1 MTIDLDEPRRV
12 HLVGIGGAGMSG
24 IARML
29 LQRGHGV
36 TGSDR
41 QEGRAVE
48 GLRAMGAEIRIG
60 HEADAVE
67 GADLVVTSSA
77 IDDDNVELE
86 AARATGITVLHRA
99 EMLATLM
106 RGDHAVLVAGTHGKT
121 TTTSM
126 IVVALQSAG
135 MDPSFAIGG
144 ALNEAGS
151 NAHAGTGEVF
161 VAEADES
168 DRSFLSYRPDVAVVT
183 NVELDHHEAF
193 TSLEDTYEAFR
204 AFLGR
209 RSDDGVAVICLDD
222 EGSAELV
229 GRAAGRGRVVTYGED
244 PSADVRLIVDRDR
257 STADDAHALQAGRV
271 RADGR
276 DLITFELSVP
286 GVHNLLNATAA
297 LAVCWLVDADLSAA
311 AEGLGSFT
319 GAQRRFQRLGSAA
332 GVEVV
337 DDYAHHP
344 TELRVTL
351 GAARSVARERV
362 VLVVQPHRFS
372 RTEALGP
379 ELGRAAVGADV
390 VVVTDVY
397 GADEDP
403 VPGITGEIVADAA
416 RDAGANVIWEPHLTG
431 VVERLTD
438 LVEDGDLVLVTG
450 AGDVNEVGPRLLTAL
465 REGRT

>member
-1 MTIDLDEPRRV
+1 MTVDLTAPRRV

-29 LQRGHGV
+29 LQRGHDV

-60 HEADAVE
+60 HDGDAVD

-77 IDDDNVELE
+77 IDDSNVELE
-86 AARATGITVLHRA
+86 AARAAGIPVLHRA
-99 EMLATLM
+99 DMLAALM
-106 RGDHAVLVAGTHGKT
+106 RGRRRMLVTGTHGKT

-135 MDPSFAIGG
+135 LDPSFAIGG

-151 NAHAGTGEVF
+151 NAHAGTGDVF

-168 DRSFLSYRPDVAVVT
+168 DRSFLSYRPDLAVVT
-183 NVELDHHEAF
+183 NVELDHPDAF
-193 TSLEDTYEAFR
+193 SSLEDTRR
-204 AFLGR
+204 AFLEFLDR
-209 RSDDGVAVICLDD
+209 RPDDGVAVICVDD
-222 EGSAELV
+222 PGSASLV
-229 GRAAGRGRVVTYGED
+229 EPASGRVVTYGEE
-244 PSADVRLIVDRDR
+244 PSADVRLVVDRDR
-257 STADDAHALQAGRV
+257 DVDRGALQRGRL
-271 RADGR
+271 RADGG
-276 DLITFELSVP
+276 DLIEFELAIP
-286 GVHNLLNATAA
+286 GVHNLQNAAGALTA
-297 LAVCWLVDADLSAA
+297 CWLLDADLPAA
-311 AEGLGSFT
+311 ARGLASFT

-344 TELRVTL
+344 TELRATL
-351 GAARSVARERV
+351 GAARSVARGRV

-372 RTEALGP
+372 RTEVLGA
-379 ELGRAAVGADV
+379 ELGRAAVGADIV
-390 VVVTDVY
+390 VVSDVY

-416 RDAGANVIWEPHLTG
+416 RDAGAHVVWEPRLSG
-431 VVERLTD
+431 VVEQLTEI
-438 LVEDGDLVLVTG
+438 VEDGDLVLVTG
-450 AGDVNEVGPRLLTAL
+450 AGDVNEVGPRLLEEL
-465 REGRT
+465 REAGP

>member
-1 MTIDLDEPRRV
+1 MNIDLEPPRRV

-29 LQRGHGV
+29 LQRGHDV
-36 TGSDR
+36 SGSDR

-60 HEADAVE
+60 HDAEAVE

-77 IDDDNVELE
+77 IDEDNAELV
-86 AARATGITVLHRA
+86 AARDSDIPVLHRA
-99 EMLATLM
+99 EMLAALM
-106 RGDHAVLVAGTHGKT
+106 RGSRGVLVAGTHGKT

-135 MDPSFAIGG
+135 IDPSFAIGG

-168 DRSFLSYRPDVAVVT
+168 DRSFLSYRPDIAVVT
-183 NVELDHHEAF
+183 NVELDHPDAF
-193 TSLEDTYEAFR
+193 ESLEDTHEAFEEFLDRR
-204 AFLGR
+204 AE
-209 RSDDGVAVICLDD
+209 DGVAVICVDD
-222 EGSAELV
+222 DGSAALV
-229 GRAAGRGRVVTYGED
+229 ERASRRGRVVTYGEA
-244 PSADVRLIVDRDR
+244 PTADVRLIVDRDR
-257 STADDAHALQAGRV
+257 TGDGEGRGLQGGLLRTEE
-271 RADGR
+271 R
-276 DLITFELSVP
+276 DLVSFELSVP
-286 GVHNLLNATAA
+286 GVHNLVNAAAA
-297 LAVCWLVDADLSAA
+297 LTVCWLVGADLSAA
-311 AEGLGSFT
+311 TEGLATFT
-319 GAQRRFQRLGSAA
+319 GAQRRFQRLGTAA

-351 GAARSVARERV
+351 GAARSVARGRV

-372 RTEALGP
+372 RTQALGA
-379 ELGRAAVGADV
+379 ELGRAAVGADIV
-390 VVVTDVY
+390 VVSDVY

-403 VPGITGEIVADAA
+403 VPGVTGEIVADAA
-416 RDAGANVIWEPHLTG
+416 RDAGAQVLWEPHLTG
-431 VVERLTD
+431 VVDR
-438 LVEDGDLVLVTG
+438 LVEIVDQGDLVLVTG
-450 AGDVNEVGPRLLTAL
+450 AGDVNEVGPRLLSEL
-465 REGRT
+465 RESGT